1 MHVMVHLH
9 QMQTDR
15 CEYNDFSYGTIRR
28 LISWFAINGCF
39 LSKTEEGV
47 DSYFEERPGK
57 ESTIGMLR
65 QTIYTHNKRKDLFD
79 IQLQK
84 IYLR

>member
-1 MHVMVHLH
+1 MRTYV
-9 QMQTDR
+9 
-15 CEYNDFSYGTIRR
+15 N
-28 LISWFAINGCF
+28 
-39 LSKTEEGV
+39 
-47 DSYFEERPGK
+47 YFEERPGK
-57 ESTIGMLR
+57 ESAIGMLR